1 MLNHATV
8 CDRWLATRSL
18 IILVIIVACSFHTSR
33 AAQALLGCLDRCGNL
48 TVPYPFGVGDGCY
61 FSEND
66 TDKFSITCN
75 YTAAE
80 SPIAYLGTG
89 NIDVTKISL
98 DGEMQTLLY
107 IGFDCYDKKGLQKR
121 GDKRSSTLELDFFS
135 ISTTKNKFT
144 AIGCDTYA
152 ILEGLNEEGERYTT
166 GCMSI
171 CDSINSIN
179 YGSCNGAG
187 CCETSIPS
195 GLKTRNVTLDSYYK
209 HKYIWSFNPCSYAF
223 TVEATRFNFS
233 ETSLEDLKN
242 TEKLPVILDWSIGNT
257 PCDEAKRLGPLACKG
272 NSDCVNSTTRPG
284 YLCRCWPGFEGNP
297 YHPDGCQDI
306 DECKYSNPCING
318 TCNNILG
325 SFTCTCLD
333 EHTKFNDT
341 SCSKVN
347 YTNERPRRNL
357 FIYIIPSSISVGLV
371 AVFAVTLMFCWGM
384 RKRKLIKL
392 KEKFFQQ
399 NGGLMLE
406 RRLSSQHGSSLE
418 TTRIFSAEELENATN
433 KYDQSRI
440 VGEGGY
446 GTVYK
451 GILADDRVVAIKKPK
466 SVSAQNVDPAQF
478 INEVVVLMQINH
490 RNVVRLLGCC
500 LETEAPLLVYE
511 FITNGTLFQH
521 IHQKDPESESS
532 LSWGLRLKIAAETAG
547 ALAYL
552 HAETVVPI
560 IHRDVKTMNIL
571 VDENYTAKVSDF
583 GTSRL
588 IPLDQ
593 EELSTFVQGTLGYLD
608 PEYMQSTIL
617 TEKSDVYSFGVVLAE
632 LLTGKKALTFDR
644 AEGVNNLAM
653 SFVSLMEDDQLL
665 QLVDDSIVDDGNL
678 EEIKEVASLT
688 KRCLSLKGEDRPT
701 MKFVAME
708 LEGLRITGKHPWGKD
723 KNLQQSEE
731 TEYLL
736 GPPSIPYALDIES
749 GSSSIT
755 TAGYD
760 SVQTQLILM
769 PHNNL
774 GR

>member
-1 MLNHATV
+1 MLNITTKLRFV
-8 CDRWLATRSL
+8 IVVV
-18 IILVIIVACSFHTSR
+18 IILICSYQPSR
-33 AAQALLGCLDRCGNL
+33 AAAQALPGCLDRCGNL
-48 TVPYPFGVGDGCY
+48 TIPYPFGVGDGCY
-61 FSEND
+61 LQDDVSS
-66 TDKFSITCN
+66 FSINCDNT
-75 YTAAE
+75 TG
-80 SPIAYLGTG
+80 SLIAYLGTG
-89 NIDVTKISL
+89 NVNVTNISL
-98 DGEMQTLLY
+98 DGELQIWQF
-107 IGFDCYDKKGLQKR
+107 IGYDCYNENGSR
-121 GDKRSSTLELDFFS
+121 GDWFNPRLDLAGIFS
-135 ISTTKNKFT
+135 ISATKNKFT

-152 ILEGLNEEGERYTT
+152 LIRGLNEAGERYTT

-171 CDSINSIN
+171 CDTNSSIN
-179 YGSCNGAG
+179 YKSCNGAG
-187 CCETSIPS
+187 CCETSIPN
-195 GLKTRNVTLDSYYK
+195 GLITRNVTLSSYYN
-209 HKYIWSFNPCSYAF
+209 HTYIWSFNPCSYAF
-223 TVEATRFNFS
+223 IVEATYFNFS
-233 ETSLEDLKN
+233 ETSFEDLKN
-242 TEKLPVILDWSIGNT
+242 IIMFPIIADWSIGNT
-257 PCDEAKRLGPLACKG
+257 SCAEAERLGPLACMG
-272 NSDCVNSTTRPG
+272 NSECFNSSKRSG
-284 YLCRCWPGFEGNP
+284 YLCRCLPGFEGNP

-306 DECKYSNPCING
+306 DECKDSNPCING
-318 TCNNILG
+318 KCNNIYG
-325 SFTCTCLD
+325 G
-333 EHTKFNDT
+333 FNCICQDGYIGQT

-347 YTNERPRRNL
+347 NNPNDRSRRAL
-357 FIYIIPSSISVGLV
+357 FLYVIPLSISVGLV
-371 AVFAVTLMFCWGM
+371 AVFIVAFLLFWGT

-392 KEKFFQQ
+392 KEKFFEQ
-399 NGGLMLE
+399 NGGLMLH

-418 TTRIFSAEELENATN
+418 TTRIFSAEELKSATN
-433 KYDQSRI
+433 NYDESRI

-451 GILADDRVVAIKKPK
+451 GILADNRVVAIKKPK
-466 SVSAQNVDPAQF
+466 SISALNVDPGQF

-521 IHQKDPESESS
+521 IHNKDPESESS
-532 LSWGLRLKIAAETAG
+532 LTWELRLKIASETAG

-552 HAETVVPI
+552 HAETIVPI

-588 IPLDQ
+588 VPLDQ

-608 PEYMQSTIL
+608 PEYMQSTLL

-632 LLTGKKALTFDR
+632 LLTGKKALTFGS
-644 AEGVNNLAM
+644 EGVSNLAM

-665 QLVDDSIVDDGNL
+665 QLIDDAIVDDTNI
-678 EEIKEVASLT
+678 EAIKEVANLT
-688 KRCLSLKGEDRPT
+688 KKCLSLKGEDRPT

-708 LEGLRITGKHPWGKD
+708 LEGLRIMGKHPWGKD
-723 KNLQQSEE
+723 EKLQKSEE

-736 GPPSIPYALDIES
+736 GPSSIPHALGIEI
-749 GSSSIT
+749 GSSSVT

-760 SVQTQLILM
+760 SMQTHLSLM